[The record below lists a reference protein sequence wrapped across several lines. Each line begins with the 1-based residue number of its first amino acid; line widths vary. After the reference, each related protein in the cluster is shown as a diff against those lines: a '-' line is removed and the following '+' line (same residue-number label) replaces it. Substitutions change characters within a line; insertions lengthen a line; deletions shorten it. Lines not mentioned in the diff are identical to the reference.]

1 MEYKTAALKIVWSYG
16 IHYHFLQW
24 EQFPLARKK
33 RECFFNCMG
42 CTHTNTSSV
51 HVRTCLQ
58 HASVCLFLPASGG
71 SAVFSLSSSCGLI
84 TLAKQKHILAHNFV
98 LIKRILL
105 HLGEMASYG
114 VIAIVLSWLRPK
126 CMTPKHKK
134 KKKKFRRSS
143 NSLKRSNVA

>member
-1 MEYKTAALKIVWSYG
+1 MILWNTLSLPAVRAVSIGKE
-16 IHYHFLQW
+16 
-24 EQFPLARKK
+24 EK
-33 RECFFNCMG
+33 RMLLNCMG
-42 CTHTNTSSV
+42 CKHTNTSSV

-71 SAVFSLSSSCGLI
+71 SAVFSLSSSCNLI

-126 CMTPKHKK
+126 CMTPKHLKK
-134 KKKKFRRSS
+134 KVQKK
-143 NSLKRSNVA
+143 L